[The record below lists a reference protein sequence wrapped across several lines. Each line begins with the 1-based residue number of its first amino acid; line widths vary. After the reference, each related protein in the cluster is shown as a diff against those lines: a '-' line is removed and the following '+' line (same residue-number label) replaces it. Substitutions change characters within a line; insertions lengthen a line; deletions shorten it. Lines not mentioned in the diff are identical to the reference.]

1 VTAIKKA
8 EDDDGL
14 IIRFYESAGRE
25 AQVTLLVPRGATRAV
40 ETNLM
45 EKEEKALELS
55 GGTRIQIST
64 RPWEIKTVK
73 VLFAS
78 PEK

>member
-1 VTAIKKA
+1 
-8 EDDDGL
+8 
-14 IIRFYESAGRE
+14 
-25 AQVTLLVPRGATRAV
+25 
-40 ETNLM
+40 M

-73 VLFAS
+73 VLFAP